1 MAKLVGSAV
10 KRKEDPR
17 LVKGESTY
25 VDDIRLPGM
34 VYAVFVRSPHAHAR
48 IKSIDVS
55 AAKKV
60 KGVVAVL
67 TGRDLSGKVGS
78 QVVETIMDEER
89 FVKREPLAVDVVK
102 FQGEPVAVVVAE
114 DLYTAKDAAEL
125 IQVEYEPLP
134 AVVDPEKALEKDAP
148 RVHETLED
156 NVCFRWRRVY
166 GDVEKLFSDADEA
179 VNARIVIQRLAPSAM
194 EPRGVVAHYDGYNR
208 MLTVWSSTQFPHRL
222 RTWIS
227 TSLNMPENRVRVI
240 APEVGGGFGSKLNHY
255 PEEIII
261 PYLAMQLGR
270 PVKWFEERGENL
282 AATTHGR
289 DMIAYVSAA
298 VKRSGEVL
306 ALRLRLLADL
316 GAYNYVYTQD
326 NPIMAARMVQGCYMI
341 QGLELEV
348 IGVYTNKM
356 ATDAYRGAGRP
367 EASFIIERTMEIIAR
382 KLGIDPAE
390 IRRRNFIPSDKL
402 PYKTL
407 TGFVYDSGDYA
418 KALDTLLNSADYPA
432 LKRMRDELR
441 GQGRYVGIGLSTF
454 IEVCN
459 FSYQS
464 ASVRIEPSGKILVF
478 TSTSPHGQGEE
489 TAFAQLVADVFSVS
503 MDDVQVIHG
512 DTLAIPYGWGTAGS
526 WTLTSGGNAILNAC
540 NQLRAK
546 MVKIAAKNLE
556 CSPDDI
562 ALEDGKFYVK
572 DAPEKSLSFEEVA
585 SMAYD
590 PEKLPEDVEMG
601 LAATSFYN
609 PELTFP
615 YGAYLALVE
624 VYPETGRVEVKKAYL
639 VNDVGKVVNPML
651 VEGQIHGGAVQAL
664 GQALFEEV
672 VYGEN
677 GALLTSSFADYL
689 IPSAAEAPPMILE
702 RTETPAPNPLG
713 TKGVGELAT
722 IGFTQAIV
730 NAVEDALSPHGVHIE
745 KTPLTPYVV
754 WKLANTGPRQ

>member
-1 MAKLVGSAV
+1 MAKLVGVAV

-17 LVKGESTY
+17 LVKGESVY
-25 VDDIRLPGM
+25 VDDVRLPGM
-34 VYAVFVRSPHAHAR
+34 LYAVFVRSPHAHAR
-48 IKSIDVS
+48 IRSMDVS
-55 AAKKV
+55 AARSLR
-60 KGVVAVL
+60 GVVAVY
-67 TGRDLSGKVGS
+67 TGKDLRGQVGS
-78 QVVETIMDEER
+78 QVVETIMDEKR
-89 FVKREPLAVDVVK
+89 FVQRQPLAVDVVK
-102 FQGEPVAVVVAE
+102 FVGEPVAVVVAE
-114 DLYTAKDAAEL
+114 DLYTARDAAEL
-125 IQVEYEPLP
+125 VQVEYEPLP
-134 AVVDPEKALEKDAP
+134 AVVDPEKALEKSSP

-156 NVCFRWRRVY
+156 NVCYRWRRVY
-166 GDVEKLFSDADEA
+166 GDVEKLFKEADE
-179 VNARIVIQRLAPSAM
+179 VVETRLVIQRLAPSAM

-227 TSLNMPENRVRVI
+227 TSLNMPENRIRVI

-255 PEEIII
+255 PEEVII
-261 PYLAMQLGR
+261 PHLAMKLGR
-270 PVKWFEERGENL
+270 PVKWFEDRSENL
-282 AATTHGR
+282 SATTHGR
-289 DMIAYVSAA
+289 DMIAHVSAA
-298 VKRSGEVL
+298 VKRTGLIL
-306 ALRLRLLADL
+306 AIRLKLLADL

-326 NPIMAARMVQGCYMI
+326 NPIMAARMVQGCYML
-341 QGLELEV
+341 QGLDLEV

-367 EASFIIERTMEIIAR
+367 EASYIIERTVDAVAR
-382 KLGIDPAE
+382 RLGMDPAE
-390 IRRRNFIPSDKL
+390 IRRRNFIPAEKL

-418 KALDTLLNSADYPA
+418 KALDTLLAAADYEE
-432 LKRMRDELR
+432 LKKMRDELR
-441 GQGRYVGIGLSTF
+441 KQGRYLGIGLSTF

-464 ASVRIEPSGKILVF
+464 ASVRVEPSGKTLVF

-489 TAFAQLVADVFSVS
+489 TAFAQIVADALGVS
-503 MDDVQVIHG
+503 IDDVQVIHG

-540 NQLRAK
+540 KQIRQK
-546 MVKIAAKNLE
+546 MVAIAAHHLE
-556 CSPDDI
+556 CSPEDI
-562 ALEDGKFYVK
+562 EAEDGRFFVK
-572 DAPEKSLSFEEVA
+572 DAPEKSVSFEEVA
-585 SMAYD
+585 AMAYD
-590 PEKLPEDVEMG
+590 PEKLPEGVEMG

-609 PELTFP
+609 PDLTFP

-624 VYPETGRVEVKKAYL
+624 VFPETGKVEVKKAVL

-664 GQALFEEV
+664 GQALYEEV
-672 VYGEN
+672 VYDEN

-689 IPSAAEAPPMILE
+689 LPSATEIPEMVLQ

-730 NAVEDALSPHGVHIE
+730 NAVEDALSPLGIQIE
-745 KTPLTPYVV
+745 KTPLTPYRV
-754 WKLANTGPRQ
+754 WSLVNTGRRR